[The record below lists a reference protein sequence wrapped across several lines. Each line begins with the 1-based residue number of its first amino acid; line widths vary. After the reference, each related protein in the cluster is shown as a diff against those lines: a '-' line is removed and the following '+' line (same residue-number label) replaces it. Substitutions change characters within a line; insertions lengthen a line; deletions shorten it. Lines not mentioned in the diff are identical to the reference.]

1 MAQVKMNGSEMVKIF
16 GSAKPPSVAR
26 EGHGVALAAKPPYNA
41 PMIPLITQTPRLQSL
56 AASRALL
63 TAELQKPQYFPVL
76 LGAAL
81 PADWSAVQV
90 SHLVLKQS
98 LESLTAGGR
107 DAAGWYGW
115 YALRKAD
122 DTVPRTLVGAA
133 SFLGP
138 PDAEGTAEINFAIA
152 ADWRGQ
158 GLGTELVAG
167 LVQQAADTGLVR
179 RLVARPAADNAAA
192 RQALLRNGFAPVD
205 TADNDQ
211 LRFERVVQPT
221 PPAALP
227 AGA

>member
-1 MAQVKMNGSEMVKIF
+1 
-16 GSAKPPSVAR
+16 
-26 EGHGVALAAKPPYNA
+26 
-41 PMIPLITQTPRLQSL
+41 MIPLITQTPRLQIL

-63 TAELQKPQYFPVL
+63 TAELHKPHYFPML

-81 PADWSAVQV
+81 PTDWPPGQYDRPAQEYF
-90 SHLVLKQS
+90 LAQ
-98 LESLTAGGR
+98 LTAGGR

-122 DTVPRTLVGAA
+122 DTAPRTLVGAGG
-133 SFLGP
+133 FMGP
-138 PDAEGTAEINFAIA
+138 PDAGGPAEIGYSIA

-179 RLVARPAADNAAA
+179 RLTARTTSDNPAA
-192 RQALLRNGFAPVD
+192 QQVLLRNGFAPAG
-205 TADNDQ
+205 TADDGQ
-211 LRFERVVQPT
+211 LRFERAVE
-221 PPAALP
+221 PAPLLAPP